1 MDAACGPRAGYSDRK
16 GEMIPIL
23 TWKETNRAAFAACVG
38 PLLAEPMVRQLS
50 LYHQHNA
57 MTTRLDHCIAVAYF
71 SFLICRRLGW
81 DYRAAARGGLLHDLY
96 LDRWPGSE
104 SGALARWR
112 THPAAAMHNARVYGL
127 TRKEEDIIVQHK
139 MFAYLN
145 SLIWSAMNI
154 ASKVYHLFPFFHVW
168 VYYIMFFI

>member
-1 MDAACGPRAGYSDRK
+1 
-16 GEMIPIL
+16 MIPIL

-127 TRKEEDIIVQHK
+127 TRKEEDIIVKHMWPLTPALPRYRESYVVSCADK
-139 MFAYLN
+139 LAAVLEKTRLARPLGVRR
-145 SLIWSAMNI
+145 SIRLLVTA
-154 ASKVYHLFPFFHVW
+154 A
-168 VYYIMFFI
+168 